1 MSDVFLDFETRSRV
15 DLKTA
20 GVYRYAMDPS
30 TDALCLAFAVDG
42 GPVWVWRKGRPF
54 PTALKR
60 AIDGGAL
67 LHAHNAAF
75 ERLIWQHVCVP
86 RYGWPEV
93 DLERW
98 RCTAAGA
105 AAVALPRSLAD
116 AASALELEVAKD
128 LEGKK
133 IMLKLCRPKR

>member
-1 MSDVFLDFETRSRV
+1 MADVYLDFETRSRV

-20 GVYRYAMDPS
+20 GVYRYAIDPS
-30 TDALCLAFAVDG
+30 TDALCLAYAVDE
-42 GPVWVWRKGRPF
+42 GPVSVWRKGRPF
-54 PTALKR
+54 PAALKR

-67 LHAHNAAF
+67 LHAHNASF
-75 ERLIWQHVCVP
+75 ERLIWSHVCVA

-98 RCTAAGA
+98 RCTAAA
-105 AAVALPRSLAD
+105 AAAAALPRSLAD
-116 AASALELEVAKD
+116 AASALGLGVAKD

-133 IMLKLCRPKR
+133 IMLKLCKPKK